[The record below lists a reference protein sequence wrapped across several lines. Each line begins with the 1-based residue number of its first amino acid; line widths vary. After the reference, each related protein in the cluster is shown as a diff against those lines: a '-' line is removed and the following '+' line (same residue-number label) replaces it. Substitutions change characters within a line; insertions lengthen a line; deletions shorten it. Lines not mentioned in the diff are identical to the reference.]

1 MTIQEGK
8 AYYLKTIDH
17 LMANS
22 QGYQSWGEVTIIEG
36 SLRLNDTILKIKGT
50 GNSAVHETIP
60 MKDKKSM
67 HAAIYRK
74 KANINCILITHQ
86 TNASQIKENIP
97 PILDDQ
103 AQLLG
108 PSLKYIALK
117 GEVKTFVRQILR
129 GLKGRYAT
137 IISNG
142 QSICLGNSI
151 EDAYVAAQ
159 LVEKTSKAFLEA
171 KCLGGA
177 KGINIIEAWLMH
189 KFYLYKYS
197 KESVKNKG

>member
-1 MTIQEGK
+1 MTLEGK
-8 AYYLKTIDH
+8 SYYIKTIEN
-17 LMANS
+17 LLANNS
-22 QGYQSWGEVTIIEG
+22 GYQSWGEVTILDG
-36 SLRLNDTILKIKGT
+36 SLRLNDNELLRVKGI
-50 GNSAVHETIP
+50 GEKASFETISI
-60 MKDKKSM
+60 KDNKSM

-74 KANINCILITHQ
+74 KKHINSILITHQ
-86 TNASQIKENIP
+86 TNASQVKETIP

-108 PSLKYIALK
+108 PTLKYVTLK
-117 GEVKTFVRQILR
+117 GEIKSFVKQILK

-137 IISNG
+137 ILSNE
-142 QSICLGNSI
+142 QSICIGKSI
-151 EDAYVAAQ
+151 EDAYIAAQ

-171 KCLGGA
+171 KHLGGA

-197 KESVKNKG
+197 KESEKNR